1 MSPPAELV
9 RRLERA
15 WVDLVRSLAARSVL
29 AGFDLGPAQYHAL
42 TYASEMA
49 PVRMGELAAALRVAE
64 STATRVVD
72 RLVAEGLLQRLPDP
86 TDRRTVRVALTG
98 KGRGLLAKVRRRRS
112 QTMAELLEA
121 LDALEREQLVH
132 LFEKLAGAGI

>member
-1 MSPPAELV
+1 MQSLANARMSPPAELV

-42 TYASEMA
+42 TYVSEMA
-49 PVRMGELAAALRVAE
+49 PVRMGELATALRVAE

-72 RLVAEGLLQRLPDP
+72 RLVADGLLERMPDP
-86 TDRRTVRVALTG
+86 SDRRTVRVALTT
-98 KGRGLLAKVRRRRS
+98 KGRALLAKARRRRS
-112 QTMAELLEA
+112 QTMAELL
-121 LDALEREQLVH
+121 DALSPGERDQLVD
-132 LFEKLAGAGI
+132 L

>member
-1 MSPPAELV
+1 MSSPPDQV

-42 TYASEMA
+42 TYVSEMA

-64 STATRVVD
+64 SSATRVVD
-72 RLVAEGLLQRLPDP
+72 RLVSEGLLERMPDP
-86 TDRRTVRVALTG
+86 SDRRTVRVALTA

-112 QTMAELLEA
+112 QTMAELLDA
-121 LDALEREQLVH
+121 LDPSERDQLVE
-132 LFEKLAGAGI
+132 LFEKLAAVQL